1 MDSDAPL
8 GVRLV
13 EAFLKGQ
20 NLEQVGREDD
30 AIRLYEG
37 AVAEAFD
44 SPGPYDR
51 LIVIY
56 ANKAQHADVIRIAD
70 RALASVAT
78 HGDKRA
84 WYERMRREAET
95 AAARVPQAAPK
106 RDR

>member
-20 NLEQVGREDD
+20 NLEQVGREDE
-30 AIRLYEG
+30 AIGLYEL
-37 AVAEAFD
+37 AVSEGFD

-56 ANKAQHADVIRIAD
+56 ANHARHADVIRIAE
-70 RALASVAT
+70 RALAHVVT
-78 HGDKRA
+78 HSDKHS
-84 WYERMRREAET
+84 WYERMKED
-95 AAARVPQAAPK
+95 AARAAQRIPRAAPK
-106 RDR
+106 RIR

>member
-13 EAFLKGQ
+13 GAFLRGQ
-20 NLEQVGREDD
+20 NLEQVGREDE
-30 AIRLYEG
+30 AVRLYES
-37 AVAEAFD
+37 AVADGFD

-56 ANKAQHADVIRIAD
+56 ANHARHADVIRIAD
-70 RALASVAT
+70 RALVNVAT

-84 WYERMRREAET
+84 WYERMRQEAH
-95 AAARVPQAAPK
+95 AAAERVPRAAPK
-106 RDR
+106 RAR

>member
-20 NLEQVGREDD
+20 NLEQVGREDE
-30 AIRLYEG
+30 AVRLYEA
-37 AVAEAFD
+37 AVEEAFD

-56 ANKAQHADVIRIAD
+56 ANHARHADVIRIAE
-70 RALASVAT
+70 RALAHVVT
-78 HGDKRA
+78 HADKHA
-84 WYERMRREAET
+84 WYERMKQEAT
-95 AAARVPQAAPK
+95 RAAERVPRAAPK
-106 RDR
+106 RIR